1 MEHNFSTVEETIAE
15 VESPLGS
22 PTFEPKVPMPS
33 EPKSP
38 KAEKPSVAMPG
49 GHPRIPSPTSTI
61 NTLELIGFRM
71 LMLQSIRGLFKIRH
85 KGIQKGKG
93 CQT

>member
-15 VESPLGS
+15 VESPVGS
-22 PTFEPKVPMPS
+22 PTFEPKVPRPS

-38 KAEKPSVAMPG
+38 KPEKPSVAMPG

-61 NTLELIGFRM
+61 NTLELIGFWM
-71 LMLQSIRGLFKIRH
+71 LMLQLIGGTFKIRH
-85 KGIQKGKG
+85 RDIQK
-93 CQT
+93 